1 MYVSLSIKLRHH
13 DYRHNKMYARRTR
26 SFSKARIRSSNSASV
41 NKSSLTTDKIV
52 YIEYSVYT

>member
-26 SFSKARIRSSNSASV
+26 SFSRARIRSSNSAGV
-41 NKSSLTTDKIV
+41 NKSNLTTVKIEYIV
-52 YIEYSVYT
+52 YT